1 MDSNVPTVEVCVEGA
16 AAQHEALTALLE
28 ARGAHG
34 FQTDTVFRAYVAA
47 PDWSDADIQAVQ
59 DWLDAQ
65 APEATLYTNT
75 IAARNWNA
83 EWEASVEPQ
92 HIGPFFVRPS
102 WSDAAPPPNAY
113 PPLVIDPKMSFGT
126 GYHATTRL
134 VLELMAE
141 VLLTDAYVLDV
152 GTGTGILAIAACR
165 AGAERVDACDIDAGA
180 IENAQENIEQNG
192 VADRVTV
199 RHGTMQAVP
208 ERPVDVVLANIHRAI
223 LIDLMPEF
231 AARVRPG
238 GTCICSGCLIEDAP
252 AMRDAAREHG
262 FVVSAERTH
271 APWWAVQLTR
281 EGAPAV
287 AT

>member
-1 MDSNVPTVEVCVEGA
+1 MTDSSMNSNVPTIEVCIEGA
-16 AAQHEALTALLE
+16 AARHDALTALLE

-34 FQTDTVFRAYVAA
+34 FQTDAVFRAYVAA
-47 PDWSDADIQAVQ
+47 PDWSEADTQAVQ
-59 DWLDAQ
+59 DWLDAH
-65 APEATLYTNT
+65 APEATLCINT

-126 GYHATTRL
+126 GYHPSTRL
-134 VLELMAE
+134 VLELLTQ
-141 VLLTDAYVLDV
+141 VLLTDAHVLDV

-165 AGAERVDACDIDAGA
+165 AGAECVDACDVDAGT
-180 IENAQENIEQNG
+180 IENAEENIKQNG
-192 VADRVTV
+192 VVNCVTV
-199 RHGTMQAVP
+199 HHGTIQAVP
-208 ERPVDVVLANIHRAI
+208 ERPVDVILANIHRSV

-238 GTCICSGCLIEDAP
+238 GACICSGCLPDDAP
-252 AMRDAAREHG
+252 AMREAARAHG
-262 FVVSAERTH
+262 FAVTNERTH
-271 APWWAVQLTR
+271 APWWAVHLTR
-281 EGAPAV
+281 AA
-287 AT
+287 A